1 MPGKKTEK
9 EAISWEA
16 AFDELNAIVS
26 SLENDAIAV
35 DVLSE
40 KMERASELIKLCST
54 KLRDTEEAVNRI
66 IRDMD
71 DPGPI
76 APEQEDQEP
85 F

>member
-26 SLENDAIAV
+26 SLESDAIAV

>member
-1 MPGKKTEK
+1 MTAKKTDK
-9 EAISWEA
+9 EAISWEE
-16 AFDELNAIVS
+16 AFDELNAIVA

-40 KMERASELIKLCST
+40 KMERASELIKLCSG
-54 KLRDTEEAVNRI
+54 KLRETEEAVNRI

-71 DPGPI
+71 DPGP
-76 APEQEDQEP
+76 ATPSQDNEEP

>member
-1 MPGKKTEK
+1 MTAKKAANTS
-9 EAISWEA
+9 ISWEE
-16 AFDELNAIVS
+16 AFDELNAIVA

-40 KMERASELIKLCST
+40 KMERAAQLIKLCSG

-71 DPGPI
+71 DPGP
-76 APEQEDQEP
+76 ATPDQDSGEP